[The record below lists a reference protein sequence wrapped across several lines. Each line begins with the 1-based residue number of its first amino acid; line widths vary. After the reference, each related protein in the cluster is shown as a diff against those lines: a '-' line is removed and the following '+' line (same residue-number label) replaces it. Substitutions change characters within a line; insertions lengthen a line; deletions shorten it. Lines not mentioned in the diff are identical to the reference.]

1 MFQHLGLNT
10 DRGCQSNTI
19 EAPFLMPP
27 SASIWTGYHLQ
38 TIIVFFSIVIKAPSG
53 SRFLRN
59 NCSEIEALIVKRKF
73 MRLSDKTYFSF
84 VYGYLTNTSDC

>member
-1 MFQHLGLNT
+1 MFQHLDLNT
-10 DRGCQSNTI
+10 DRGCQRNTT
-19 EAPFLMPP
+19 EAPFLMPH
-27 SASIWTGYHLQ
+27 SVNIWAGYHLQ
-38 TIIVFFSIVIKAPSG
+38 TIIVFFYSVIKATSG